1 MSSAFEKLKSKLEQ
15 EKKLS
20 TMEIEAVTSE
30 TGTLSEE
37 ERIWIESERF
47 RLARESQETV
57 TMEEYLEALKV
68 LDTAAED
75 SNDYKI
81 AEAVVAR
88 YESGS

>member
-1 MSSAFEKLKSKLEQ
+1 MSSAFEQLKSKLEQ

-20 TMEIEAVTSE
+20 TVEIQAVTAD
-30 TGTLSEE
+30 LSEE